1 MIRQGLFLAFFRWF
15 GRLFRSLL
23 LLDGRIELD
32 GDYHDTVVFHTAL
45 VAPFFGLE
53 IPLDGQHRTLG
64 QLVERPGVLVFTPRL
79 KIHKGGNAFGFL
91 AIILQSAYC
100 QRETCYTCVGE
111 LTDFCI
117 LSYETGYYEI
127 VFNLFHNELFLEV
140 IKSILRCL
148 KK

>member
-1 MIRQGLFLAFFRWF
+1 MSRRKPRQF
-15 GRLFRSLL
+15 L

-100 QRETCYTCVGE
+100 QRETCYTCVVDRKE
-111 LTDFCI
+111 LDKMSGKRVLVVDDVI
-117 LSYETGYYEI
+117 STGG
-127 VFNLFHNELFLEV
+127 
-140 IKSILRCL
+140 SL
-148 KK
+148 KALDALAEQTQGLP